1 MPRLAGTGKGRNQAI
16 TVRLPPDEFAW
27 YKTQANM
34 HGVPMN
40 AYLSKLL
47 VDGAVAG
54 KVQEFEERMQRLIA
68 LIPES
73 VSTGAAAIPDPYLL
87 SLLTCEAILSE
98 IAGSQDT
105 QVLYRAQDAAKQ
117 RLAKLKGG

>member
-1 MPRLAGTGKGRNQAI
+1 MPRAAGTGKGRNQGI
-16 TVRLPPDEFAW
+16 TIRLPPEEFAW
-27 YKTQANM
+27 YKTQANI
-34 HGVPMN
+34 HGVTMN
-40 AYLSKLL
+40 AHLSKLL

-68 LIPES
+68 QIPAS
-73 VSTGAAAIPDPYLL
+73 VAQGGASLPEPFLL
-87 SLLTCEAILSE
+87 SLLTCEAILAE
-98 IAGSQDT
+98 IAGSQDK

>member
-1 MPRLAGTGKGRNQAI
+1 MPRAAGTGKGRNQPI
-16 TVRLPPDEFAW
+16 TIRLPPDEFAW
-27 YKTQANM
+27 YKTQANI

-40 AYLSKLL
+40 AHLTKLL

-68 LIPES
+68 QIPDS
-73 VSTGAAAIPDPYLL
+73 VASKGAALPDAFLL

-98 IAGSQDT
+98 IAQAQD
-105 QVLYRAQDAAKQ
+105 QRVLYKAQDAAKQ

>member
-1 MPRLAGTGKGRNQAI
+1 MPRAAGTGKGRSQPI
-16 TVRLPPDEFAW
+16 TVMLPPEEFAW

-40 AYLSKLL
+40 AHLTKLL
-47 VDGAVAG
+47 VEGAVAG

-68 LIPES
+68 QIPES
-73 VSTGAAAIPDPYLL
+73 VTKGAATIPEPFLL

-98 IAGSQDT
+98 IAGSQDK

>member
-54 KVQEFEERMQRLIA
+54 KVQEFEERMQRLIE
-68 LIPES
+68 LIPDS
-73 VSTGAAAIPDPYLL
+73 LTNGGGTIPDPFLL

>member
-1 MPRLAGTGKGRNQAI
+1 MPRAAGTGKGRSQPI
-16 TVRLPPDEFAW
+16 TVRLPPEEFAW

-40 AYLSKLL
+40 AHLTKLL
-47 VDGAVAG
+47 VEGAVAG

-68 LIPES
+68 QIPES
-73 VSTGAAAIPDPYLL
+73 VTKGAAAIPEPFLL

-98 IAGSQDT
+98 IAGSQDK